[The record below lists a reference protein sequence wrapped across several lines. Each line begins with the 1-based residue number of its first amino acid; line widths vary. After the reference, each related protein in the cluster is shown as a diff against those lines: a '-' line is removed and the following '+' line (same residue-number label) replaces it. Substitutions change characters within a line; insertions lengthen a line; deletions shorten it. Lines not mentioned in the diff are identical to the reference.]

1 MTTVIQFPE
10 LREPLTAVVSGEVRA
25 LMGRH
30 GVSQTELAHW
40 LGVNQTAISA
50 RLRGTTEWKVREIER
65 IAEGFGVHPAAL
77 MGGYATNPDPGPGS
91 SVPILETRHTGE
103 YDDRIR
109 DLRPCHRGQGVL
121 TVPDGEQEAA

>member
-10 LREPLTAVVSGEVRA
+10 LRDQPLTSIVSGEVRA

-30 GVSQTELAHW
+30 GVSQTQLASW

-65 IAEGFGVHPAAL
+65 IAEGFAVHPAAL
-77 MGGYATNPDPGPGS
+77 MGGYATGPNPPTSGEGL
-91 SVPILETRHTGE
+91 PILVVSQAGDTAGYRNPLV
-103 YDDRIR
+103 R
-109 DLRPCHRGQGVL
+109 LPV
-121 TVPDGEQEAA
+121 AA